1 MKNTK
6 SLSSFKKSTISK
18 CVAFS
23 LLIITTSQAH
33 ALDVNL
39 CAGETNKTMA
49 DGSMV
54 KVWGYGLDNAT
65 EQTEGTC
72 STATV
77 PGPQLTVPV
86 GDTALNITL
95 RNTLSDAVSVM
106 IPGMKGT
113 AGNSPV
119 FFNDGTFYADGV
131 TPRMRV
137 RSLVAE
143 TATGASTLYSFAAK
157 AGTHLYQSGTHP
169 SVQVQMG
176 LYGATVQDAA
186 AGQAYTDVNY
196 DNDVVMLYSE
206 IDPAMHD
213 AIAGSVAGDPA
224 TYGPTGAVTSTIGYK
239 ARYYLVNGESYTPGS
254 SVVAGD
260 KGDRILIR
268 FLNAGLESHVPVLQ
282 GKHMSM
288 VAEYG
293 HAYPFAREQ
302 YSVLLAAGVTKD
314 AIFTPSSGGEYALY
328 DRRLRLTNGAQAGPG
343 GLMSMLSV
351 TEPVV
356 VNPATAV
363 ADSAST
369 DEDTAVTIDVL
380 LNDTD
385 AVASSIEIAS
395 QPTNGNAVVNAATND
410 VTYTPNANFN
420 GDDVFSYTVRNVD
433 GVVSNTAVVTVTV
446 APVNDAPVAAND
458 TYDVVVGSTTTLT
471 VLANDSDVDMD
482 TLSTTVVVGIEPTLG
497 TLTSN
502 PDGSFTYVANA
513 VAGSDSFSY
522 TVSDGTLSAKAT
534 VNITVSDAVN
544 QAPVAVDDYAKVTR
558 ATGSSPTSVTI
569 VVSSNDSDADGTLD
583 LASVAIATAPSKGTV
598 VVEADGSITYSPKA
612 GFSGSDAFSYTIND
626 NDGATSNEAVVR
638 VDVVR

>member
-1 MKNTK
+1 MKNIKT
-6 SLSSFKKSTISK
+6 LASFKTKTISK
-18 CVAFS
+18 CIAFS
-23 LLIITTSQAH
+23 LLMIASSQAS
-33 ALDVNL
+33 ALDVSL
-39 CAGETNKTMA
+39 CAGETTKTMA
-49 DGSMV
+49 DDSVV
-54 KVWGYGLDNAT
+54 KVWGYGIDN
-65 EQTEGTC
+65 GSPNC
-72 STATV
+72 DSATV

-113 AGNSPV
+113 AGNTPV

-213 AIAGSVAGDPA
+213 AIAGTADGFTAA
-224 TYGPTGAVTSTIGYK
+224 TYGPGGAVTSTIGYK

-282 GKHMSM
+282 GKHMSL

-293 HAYPFAREQ
+293 NKYPQAREQ

-314 AIFTPSSGGEYALY
+314 AIFTPSSGGTYALY

-356 VNPATAV
+356 ANPATAV
-363 ADSAST
+363 DDSAST
-369 DEDTAVTIDVL
+369 DEDAAVTIDVL

-385 AVASSIEIAS
+385 AVASSIEIS
-395 QPTNGNAVVNAATND
+395 TQPANGNAVVNAATND
-410 VTYTPNANFN
+410 VTYTPNVNFN
-420 GDDVFSYTVRNVD
+420 GDNAFSYTVRNVD

-446 APVNDAPVAAND
+446 APVNDTPVAAND
-458 TYDVVVGSTTTLT
+458 TYDVVVSSTTTLT

-482 TLSTTVVVGIEPTLG
+482 TLSTTVVVGTEPTLG

-522 TVSDGTLSAKAT
+522 TVSDGALSATAT